1 MAPKA
6 SPTDDSWSMPAF
18 RLIIRSSTG
27 WSDRDQARVVAGAEA
42 LKAPPA
48 RVTELGFELS
58 VKAGTAEAA
67 KARVESAVHGIHSHT
82 GIYLEEEIR
91 L

>member
-1 MAPKA
+1 MAPRA
-6 SPTDDSWSMPAF
+6 LQSDDSWLMPAF

-27 WSDRDQARVVAGAEA
+27 WSDRDQARVVTRAEA

-48 RVTELGFELS
+48 RVSELGFELS
-58 VKAGTAEAA
+58 VKAATAEAA
-67 KARVESAVHGIHSHT
+67 KAKAESAVHGIHSHT

>member
-1 MAPKA
+1 MAPRA
-6 SPTDDSWSMPAF
+6 LQSDDSWLMPVF

-27 WSDRDQARVVAGAEA
+27 WSDRDQARVVARAEA
-42 LKAPPA
+42 LQTPPA

-58 VKAGTAEAA
+58 VHADTAEAA
-67 KARVESAVHGIHSHT
+67 KAKAESAVHGIHSHT
-82 GIYLEEEIR
+82 GVYLEEEIR